1 MEEELAVK
9 KRKFTIFGISIWR
22 ICAYFIIYSFLGYL
36 IETIFGIITMGKW
49 QSRQSFLYGPFCGI
63 YGLGA
68 VVFIIPLQRFK
79 DSKYRVFLASFIIGS
94 IVEYI
99 VSLIGEL
106 IFNIKWWDYSNQA
119 FNINGRICVH
129 FSIFWGL
136 LGIYLISELNPKIDR
151 LINFIKSKISFIILK
166 LLLVLTIIFLIVDV
180 ILTCY
185 ALQMFTV
192 RIVHENDLNV
202 EDREKIDRQYEE
214 VYVNDKKQAEFILK
228 YFDNEKMIKTFPNI
242 KILDVDGNI
251 LYYDCYVG
259 DIKTYY
265 YDFNEEK

>member
-1 MEEELAVK
+1 M
-9 KRKFTIFGISIWR
+9 
-22 ICAYFIIYSFLGYL
+22 
-36 IETIFGIITMGKW
+36 
-49 QSRQSFLYGPFCGI
+49 
-63 YGLGA
+63 
-68 VVFIIPLQRFK
+68 
-79 DSKYRVFLASFIIGS
+79 
-94 IVEYI
+94 

-136 LGIYLISELNPKIDR
+136 LGIYLISEVNPKIDR
-151 LINFIKSKISFIILK
+151 LINFIKSKIPVKFLKILTI
-166 LLLVLTIIFLIVDV
+166 LTIIFFIIDI

-185 ALQMFTV
+185 ALQMFTI

-202 EDREKIDRQYEE
+202 EDREKIDKQYEKI
-214 VYVNDKKQAEFILK
+214 YVNDKEQAEFILK

-265 YDFNEEK
+265 YDFNEK

>member
-1 MEEELAVK
+1 MEENLKIK
-9 KRKFTIFGISIWR
+9 KRKFTIFGISIYR
-22 ICAYFIIYSFLGYL
+22 ILAYFIIYSFLGYV

-68 VVFIIPLQRFK
+68 IMFIIPLQRFK
-79 DSKYRVFLASFIIGS
+79 DNKYKLFLASFIIGS
-94 IVEYI
+94 VLEYT

-136 LGIYLISELNPKIDR
+136 LGIYLISEVNPKIDR
-151 LINFIKSKISFIILK
+151 LINFINSKISVRFLKILT
-166 LLLVLTIIFLIVDV
+166 VLIMIFFIVDI

-185 ALQMFTV
+185 ALQMFTI

-202 EDREKIDRQYEE
+202 EDREKIDRQYEKI
-214 VYVNDKKQAEFILK
+214 YVNDKKQAEFILK

-259 DIKTYY
+259 DIQTYY
-265 YDFNEEK
+265 YNFNEK